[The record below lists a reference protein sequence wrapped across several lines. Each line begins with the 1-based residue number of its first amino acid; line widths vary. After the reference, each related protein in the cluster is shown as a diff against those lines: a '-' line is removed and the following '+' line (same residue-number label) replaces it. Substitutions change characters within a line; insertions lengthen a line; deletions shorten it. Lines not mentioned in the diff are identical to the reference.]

1 MQSDTVHTQAS
12 TSINRIKTN
21 RFVFTLIAIF
31 KRLTDVVVSFLALI
45 LLSPIFLG
53 IAIAIKRESSGPILF
68 KGKRMGLNE
77 KPFYIL
83 KFRTMCE
90 PTDPGNT
97 GPAVTAS
104 DDPRVTKLGRYLRD
118 TKLNELPQLW
128 NVLVGDMSFVG
139 PRPEDYD
146 IALGW
151 DSEIRKEI
159 LSMRPGITS
168 PASIIYRNEEALL
181 QGDGFM
187 DDYLSKILPDK
198 QRLDLLY
205 VRNHNF
211 FTDIDVL
218 AATFLTLL
226 PALRNRKI
234 DERYLFGGPI
244 LVLFRKIVPWFLID
258 VVVVT
263 FAVGLSGLVWR
274 LSTVIDLG
282 VPTFI
287 ILALAIAVVISLIN
301 SLLGLQK
308 VSWRNASASY
318 IFDLLISVS
327 ITMVLL
333 WVFNRFV
340 IAEPRI
346 PFSMFWLI
354 GLTTFVFLVAV
365 RYRDRLISSL
375 SYRWLLLRGTSA
387 SFAERILIVGAGE
400 LGELTA
406 WLIQRSGYSPLFGV
420 VGFVDDDPQKRNLCP
435 SGIQVLGSSDAIP
448 ELVEKYSIAIIMLA
462 LSDGDE
468 GEKRRIKTLCQS
480 TGANVVV
487 MPDMIKNLEKT
498 FESTGINGNGN

>member
-1 MQSDTVHTQAS
+1 MQRDTVRTQTS
-12 TSINRIKTN
+12 TSIHRSSTN
-21 RFVFTLIAIF
+21 RFVFAFNAIV
-31 KRLTDVVVSFLALI
+31 KRLADIVISFLALI
-45 LLSPIFLG
+45 LLSPVFIG
-53 IAIAIKRESSGPILF
+53 IAIAIKRESAGPILF
-68 KGKRMGLNE
+68 KGKRMGVNE

-90 PTDPGNT
+90 PSDTDSN

-104 DDPRVTKLGRYLRD
+104 DDPRITKLGRFLRD

-128 NVLVGDMSFVG
+128 NVLVGEMSFVG

-151 DSEIRKEI
+151 DPKVRNEI
-159 LSMRPGITS
+159 LSMKPGITS
-168 PASIIYRNEEALL
+168 PASIIYRNEETLL
-181 QGDGFM
+181 QGEGFM
-187 DDYLSKILPDK
+187 DDYLGKILPDK

-263 FAVGLSGLVWR
+263 IAVGISGVVWR

-287 ILALAIAVVISLIN
+287 VLALAIAVVISLIN
-301 SLLGLQK
+301 MLLGLQK
-308 VSWRNASASY
+308 ISWRNASPSY
-318 IFDLLISVS
+318 IFDLLVSVT

-340 IAEPRI
+340 VTEPRI

-420 VGFVDDDPQKRNLCP
+420 VGFVDDDPHKRNLRP
-435 SGIQVLGSSDAIP
+435 GGITVLGSTEAIP
-448 ELVEKYSIAIIMLA
+448 ELVEKYSIAVIMLA
-462 LSDGDE
+462 LSDGNE
-468 GEKRRIKTLCQS
+468 AEKSRIKAMCEA

-498 FESTGINGNGN
+498 LENTGINGNGK

>member
-1 MQSDTVHTQAS
+1 MQRDTVRTQTS
-12 TSINRIKTN
+12 TSIHRSSTN
-21 RFVFTLIAIF
+21 RFVFAINAIF
-31 KRLTDVVVSFLALI
+31 KRLVDIVVSFLALV
-45 LLSPIFLG
+45 LLSPVFIG
-53 IAIAIKRESSGPILF
+53 IAIAIKRESPGPILF
-68 KGKRMGLNE
+68 KGKRMGVNE

-90 PTDPGNT
+90 PSDECKD

-128 NVLVGDMSFVG
+128 NVLIGEMSFVG
-139 PRPEDYD
+139 PRPEDYE
-146 IALGW
+146 IALDW
-151 DSEIRKEI
+151 DPEVRKEI
-159 LSMRPGITS
+159 LSMKPGITS

-205 VRNHNF
+205 IRNHNF

-234 DERYLFGGPI
+234 DEQYLFGGPI

-287 ILALAIAVVISLIN
+287 VLALAIAVVISLIN

-308 VSWRNASASY
+308 ISWRNASPSY
-318 IFDLLISVS
+318 IFDLLISVT

-333 WVFNRFV
+333 WVFNRLV
-340 IAEPRI
+340 ITEPRI
-346 PFSMFWLI
+346 PFSLFWLI

-406 WLIQRSGYSPLFGV
+406 WLVQRSSYATLFGV
-420 VGFVDDDPQKRNLCP
+420 VGFVDDDPRKRNLRP
-435 SGIQVLGSSDAIP
+435 GGIQVLGSSKDIP

-468 GEKRRIKTLCQS
+468 DEKYRIKALCES

-487 MPDMIKNLEKT
+487 MPDMIRNLEKT
-498 FESTGINGNGN
+498 FESTGINGNGK

>member
-1 MQSDTVHTQAS
+1 MQRDTVRTQTS
-12 TSINRIKTN
+12 TSIHRSSTN
-21 RFVFTLIAIF
+21 RFVFALNAIF
-31 KRLTDVVVSFLALI
+31 KRLVDIVVSFLALI
-45 LLSPIFLG
+45 LLSPVFIG
-53 IAIAIKRESSGPILF
+53 IAIAIKRESSGPVLF
-68 KGKRMGLNE
+68 KGKRMGINE

-90 PTDPGNT
+90 PSDLGIN

-128 NVLVGDMSFVG
+128 NVLIGEMSFVG
-139 PRPEDYD
+139 PRPEDYE

-151 DSEIRKEI
+151 DPQVRKEI

-168 PASIIYRNEEALL
+168 PASIIYRNEETLL

-226 PALRNRKI
+226 PGLRNRKI

-263 FAVGLSGLVWR
+263 FAVGLSGVVWR

-287 ILALAIAVVISLIN
+287 VLALAIAVVISLIN

-308 VSWRNASASY
+308 ISWYNASASY
-318 IFDLLISVS
+318 IFDLLISVT

-340 IAEPRI
+340 ITVPRI

-354 GLTTFVFLVAV
+354 GLTTFIFLVTV
-365 RYRDRLISSL
+365 RYRDRIISSL

-406 WLIQRSGYSPLFGV
+406 WLIQRSHYSPLFGV
-420 VGFVDDDPQKRNLCP
+420 VGFVDDDPHKRNLRP
-435 SGIQVLGSSDAIP
+435 GGITVLGSSEAIP
-448 ELVEKYSIAIIMLA
+448 ELVEKYSIAVIMLA

-468 GEKRRIKTLCQS
+468 AEKSRIKALCKS
-480 TGANVVV
+480 TGAIVVV
-487 MPDMIKNLEKT
+487 MPDMIKNLENAL
-498 FESTGINGNGN
+498 ENTGINGNGK